1 MEQTS
6 PTKVYPCITDDQRKR
21 ATAMAT
27 IPGRARRWLAVA
39 ILAASTHA
47 LAATVPAVEGNAQR
61 SATLVARYH
70 ALKGELADNPF
81 HRPLHMASN
90 EGADSVS
97 GEVLALVNYP
107 MADAAA
113 ALREP
118 AQWCELMILHLNT
131 KYCRPSPDGATLR
144 VNIGKKYDQPLDQ
157 AYRFDFAFHLAANT
171 PDYLLVNLAA
181 GAGPFGTSDYR
192 IQLEAAPVE
201 SGKTVIRF
209 SYAYS
214 FGTVG
219 RWAMQAYLA
228 TAGRS
233 KVGFTVTGR
242 DDTGAPIYIG
252 GTRGVVERNTMRYYL
267 AVEARLG
274 ALALAPAARME
285 QSLHDWFASIERY
298 PRQLHE
304 MERGEYLTMKRLEIA
319 RQLDMR
325 VASAANRPGG

>member
-1 MEQTS
+1 
-6 PTKVYPCITDDQRKR
+6 
-21 ATAMAT
+21 MAT
-27 IPGRARRWLAVA
+27 NPRKLHQWMAMIVVA
-39 ILAASTHA
+39 LSAHA
-47 LAATVPAVEGNAQR
+47 LAAPAPAAGTAAQR
-61 SATLVARYH
+61 SAALIARYEV
-70 ALKGELADNPF
+70 LKGELADNPF

-107 MADAAA
+107 MVEAAA

-131 KYCRPSPDGATLR
+131 KYCRPTPDGAMLHI
-144 VNIGKKYDQPLDQ
+144 NIGKKYDQPLDQ
-157 AYRFDFAFHLAANT
+157 AYRFDFAFHLTANT
-171 PDYLLVNLAA
+171 PEYLQVNLAA
-181 GAGPFGTSDYR
+181 GEGPFGTSDYR

-201 SGKTVIRF
+201 NGKTVIRF

-242 DDTGAPIYIG
+242 DDAGAPTYIG

-304 MERGEYLTMKRLEIA
+304 MEQGEYLAMKRLEIA
-319 RQLDMR
+319 RQLDLR
-325 VASAANRPGG
+325 VATAANSPGG